1 MVKNEFS
8 TVFSTQTVGTSILIR
23 YPFIDTYFMAKHRNR
38 TDDKDIPK
46 LNAQQSKEQLQF
58 LVQFLRPYRWRIVIA
73 LTLLIASSG
82 FSLLFPAIIGKLVD
96 VVTNPLYNEFT
107 IEQIA
112 SALVGVL
119 VIQSGVRFYT
129 STTLASIT
137 ERTLGDLRSDLFGR
151 IIRLPMRFFAERRV
165 GELASRLSSDL
176 QLIQETFTF
185 TFLELLR
192 QCVFLIGGIVFIA
205 SHSLKLTGM
214 ILLVVPV
221 MVVIGI
227 SFAKVIRKYS
237 TQAQDALAQA
247 ATIVEESLQA
257 IASVKS
263 YVNEAHET
271 ERYQSSIRTTVEVGI
286 KGAKIRSGFVSFI
299 IFAVFGGIAAVVW
312 YGGSLVREGVMSIGA
327 LTSFMIY
334 VFFVA
339 GAFGSFA
346 ELFGQ
351 IQRTLGASVRVRE
364 LLNEVPE
371 TDRISHKHTTH
382 PSIRRLHS
390 LTAHNLSFTYPNTEK
405 PTLHDVNFTIA
416 NGQRVAFV
424 GESGAGKSTTAAL
437 LQRFYEPTAGTLL
450 FDGIDSTTLSLEEVR
465 TNVGIVPQ
473 DIVLFGGTI
482 AENIRYGKLDATDE
496 ELWEAARLANAQ
508 GFIEQYPDKLQTIVG
523 ERGIKLSGGQRQ
535 RIAIARAILKNPP
548 ILILDEATSSLDS
561 ETEFLI
567 QQAMETLMQGRT
579 TIIIA
584 HRLSTIRRCD
594 SIFVFHRGSIVE
606 TGNHENL
613 IAQPESIYARLCAL
627 QFGQER

>member
-1 MVKNEFS
+1 
-8 TVFSTQTVGTSILIR
+8 
-23 YPFIDTYFMAKHRNR
+23 MAKRRHR

-46 LNAQQSKEQLQF
+46 LNTQQSKEQAQF
-58 LVQFLRPYRWRIVIA
+58 LLSFLRPYWWRIIFSLII
-73 LTLLIASSG
+73 LTASSG

-96 VVTNPLYNEFT
+96 VVTNPLYQQFT
-107 IEQIA
+107 LEEVIY
-112 SALVGVL
+112 ALVTVL
-119 VIQSGVRFYT
+119 TIQSVVRYYT
-129 STTLASIT
+129 STSLATIT
-137 ERTLGDLRSDLFGR
+137 ERTLGDLRSELFAR
-151 IIRLPMRFFAERRV
+151 IVRLPMRFFAERRV

-192 QCVFLIGGIVFIA
+192 QSIFLIGGIVFIA

-227 SFAKVIRKYS
+227 TFARSIRKYS
-237 TQAQDALAQA
+237 TQAQDALATA

-263 YVNEAHET
+263 FVNEQHET
-271 ERYQSSIRTTVEVGI
+271 ERYQQSIRTTVDVGI
-286 KGAKIRSGFVSFI
+286 KGAKIRSAFVSFI

-312 YGGSLVREGVMSIGA
+312 YGGSLVRQGIMTMGE

-339 GAFGSFA
+339 GALGSFA

-364 LLNEVPE
+364 LLVELPE
-371 TDRISHKHTTH
+371 TPTAQAPVE
-382 PSIRRLHS
+382 PSRRFTS
-390 LTAHNLSFTYPNTEK
+390 LELRDVSFTYPNTSVV
-405 PTLHDVNFTIA
+405 TLNHVNCTIG

-424 GESGAGKSTTAAL
+424 GESGAGKSTTASL
-437 LQRFYEPTAGTLL
+437 LQRFYEPSSGSIY
-450 FDGIDSTTLSLEEVR
+450 FDGIDSQTLTLDEVR

-482 AENIRYGKLDATDE
+482 AENIRYGKLSATDE
-496 ELWEAARLANAQ
+496 ELWEAARLANAA
-508 GFIEQYPDKLQTIVG
+508 GFIEQFPDKLNTVVG

-594 SIFVFHRGSIVE
+594 TIFVFHRGSIVE
-606 TGNHENL
+606 TGTHDTL
-613 IAQPESIYARLCAL
+613 ITQSNSIYARLCAL
-627 QFGQER
+627 QFGQDL